1 MAVAV
6 IMPRQGQS
14 VESCVITSWNKKV
27 GDAVKVGDVLFS
39 YETDKSSFDE
49 EAKVDGTLIATFFEE
64 GDDIPCLTN
73 VCVIGNPGEDF
84 SQFDPNGASAP
95 APAEAPAT
103 APAPAP
109 AAAPAMSVAA
119 KKASAKEGVN
129 PVLMPRQGQSVES
142 CVITS
147 WAKKVGDPVKVGDVI
162 FSYETDKSSFDEE
175 SKFEGVMQGIFFEEG
190 DDVPCLTVVCCI
202 GKEGVDVADFDP
214 KNAGSAP
221 AEAPAETVAAAPVAT
236 VQATAATK
244 VGDKLKI
251 SPRAKNLADK
261 LGVDPT
267 LASATG
273 PYGRIVEKDINT
285 LADNYAEI
293 KAATAPAST
302 PDLKTIPVEAKV
314 ADAPKADYTDEPLSN
329 IRKTISKAMT
339 ASLTQMAQLTLNSS
353 FDATAVMNL
362 RKKIKAAQALGV
374 GNITV
379 TDIILY
385 AVSRTLKKHPYVNA
399 NLIDGKTMRFFNVA
413 NVGLA
418 VDTPRGLLVPT
429 IFNADTKTLSQ
440 ISKDAKEGADKC
452 KEGKISPDDLKGASF
467 TVSNLG
473 TFGVE
478 TFTPVINPPQTC
490 ILGVCTIQQKI
501 KIVDGEMKPY
511 PAMGLSLTFDHR
523 ALDGAPAARFLKDL
537 VTNLENIEALLAM

>member
-49 EAKVDGTLIATFFEE
+49 EAKVEGTLIAAFFEE

-84 SQFDPNGASAP
+84 SAFDPKGGSS
-95 APAEAPAT
+95 APAEAPA
-103 APAPAP
+103 PAPVSAP

-119 KKASAKEGVN
+119 KKASAKEGVT

-147 WAKKVGDPVKVGDVI
+147 WAKKVGDAVKVGDVI

-175 SKFEGVMQGIFFEEG
+175 AKAEGVMQGIFFEEG

-202 GKEGVDVADFDP
+202 GKAGVDVSDFDP
-214 KNAGSAP
+214 KNQGAAP
-221 AEAPAETVAAAPVAT
+221 AVAETTTVAAAPVAEIKG
-236 VQATAATK
+236 VAAEK
-244 VGDKLKI
+244 IGDKLKI

-261 LGVDPT
+261 LGIDAS

-273 PYGRIVEKDINT
+273 PYGRIIEKDINT

-293 KAATAPAST
+293 SAKVAK
-302 PDLKTIPVEAKV
+302 PDLATVPVEAKV
-314 ADAPKADYTDEPLSN
+314 AAPASEAVADYKDEPLSN

-353 FDATAVMNL
+353 FDATAVMNF
-362 RKKIKAAQALGV
+362 RKKIKAAAEMGV
-374 GNITV
+374 GKITV
-379 TDIILY
+379 TDIIIY
-385 AVSRTLKKHPYVNA
+385 AVSRTLKNHPYVNA
-399 NLIDGKTMRFFNVA
+399 NLLDGKTMRFFNVA

-429 IFNADTKTLSQ
+429 IFKADQLSLSE
-440 ISKDAKEGADKC
+440 ISKKAKEGADKC
-452 KEGKISPDDLKGASF
+452 KEGKISPDELKGASF
-467 TVSNLG
+467 TISNLG

-490 ILGVCTIQQKI
+490 ILGVNTIQQKI

-537 VTNLENIEALLAM
+537 VYNLENIEVLLIK

>member
-1 MAVAV
+1 
-6 IMPRQGQS
+6 
-14 VESCVITSWNKKV
+14 
-27 GDAVKVGDVLFS
+27 
-39 YETDKSSFDE
+39 
-49 EAKVDGTLIATFFEE
+49 
-64 GDDIPCLTN
+64 
-73 VCVIGNPGEDF
+73 
-84 SQFDPNGASAP
+84 
-95 APAEAPAT
+95 
-103 APAPAP
+103 
-109 AAAPAMSVAA
+109 MSVAA
-119 KKASAKEGVN
+119 KKASAKEGVT

-147 WAKKVGDPVKVGDVI
+147 WAKKVGDPVAVGDVI

-175 SKFEGVMQGIFFEEG
+175 AKVEGVMQGIFFDEG

-202 GKEGVDVADFDP
+202 GKAGVDVSDFDP

-221 AEAPAETVAAAPVAT
+221 VAEAVAEAPVAAAAATVAT
-236 VQATAATK
+236 EAK
-244 VGDKLKI
+244 KDGDRIFI
-251 SPRAKNLADK
+251 SPRAKNLAEK
-261 LGVDPT
+261 LGLDYT

-293 KAATAPAST
+293 KAAAAPT
-302 PDLKTIPVEAKV
+302 PAVDIKTVPVEAKV
-314 ADAPKADYTDEPLSN
+314 EAKAETVADYKDEPLSN

-353 FDATAVMNL
+353 FDATNIMAF
-362 RKKIKAAQALGV
+362 RKKIKAAAPEGV
-374 GNITV
+374 GNITI

-385 AVSRTLKKHPYVNA
+385 AVSRTLLNHPYVNA
-399 NLIDGKTMRFFNVA
+399 NLLDGKTMRFFNVA

-429 IFNADTKTLSQ
+429 IFKADKLSLAE
-440 ISKDAKEGADKC
+440 ISKKAKEGAEAC
-452 KEGKISPDDLKGASF
+452 KEGKISPDALKGASF

-490 ILGVCTIQQKI
+490 ILGVNTIQQKI

-523 ALDGAPAARFLKDL
+523 SLDGAPAARFLKEL
-537 VTNLENIEALLAM
+537 VYNLENIEVLLIK

>member
-1 MAVAV
+1 
-6 IMPRQGQS
+6 
-14 VESCVITSWNKKV
+14 
-27 GDAVKVGDVLFS
+27 
-39 YETDKSSFDE
+39 
-49 EAKVDGTLIATFFEE
+49 
-64 GDDIPCLTN
+64 
-73 VCVIGNPGEDF
+73 
-84 SQFDPNGASAP
+84 
-95 APAEAPAT
+95 
-103 APAPAP
+103 
-109 AAAPAMSVAA
+109 MSVAA

-175 SKFEGVMQGIFFEEG
+175 SKYEGVMQGIFFEEG

-202 GKEGVDVADFDP
+202 GKAGIDVSDFDP
-214 KNAGSAP
+214 KGASAP
-221 AEAPAETVAAAPVAT
+221 AAAPAPTVAPAAAPV
-236 VQATAATK
+236 QAVASSAPQT
-244 VGDKLKI
+244 VGDRLKI
-251 SPRAKNLADK
+251 SPRAKHLAEK
-261 LGVDPT
+261 MGIDPT
-267 LASATG
+267 LAGATG
-273 PYGRIVEKDINT
+273 PYGRIIEKDINT
-285 LADNYAEI
+285 LADNYSEI
-293 KAATAPAST
+293 SAKAQASAT

-314 ADAPKADYTDEPLSN
+314 PTATGADFKDEPLSN

-339 ASLTQMAQLTLNSS
+339 ASLTEMAQLTLNSS
-353 FDATAVMNL
+353 FDATAVMDL
-362 RKKIKAAQALGV
+362 RKKIKAATAMGV

-385 AVSRTLKKHPYVNA
+385 AVSRTLMKHPYVNA

-429 IFNADTKTLSQ
+429 IFHADTMTLSQ
-440 ISKDAKEGADKC
+440 ISEKAKEGADKC
-452 KEGKISPDDLKGASF
+452 KEGKISPDELKGASF

-478 TFTPVINPPQTC
+478 SFTPVINPPQTC
-490 ILGVCTIQQKI
+490 ILGVNTIQQKI
-501 KIVDGEMKPY
+501 KIVDGEVKPY

-537 VTNLENIEALLAM
+537 VFNLENIEVLLAL